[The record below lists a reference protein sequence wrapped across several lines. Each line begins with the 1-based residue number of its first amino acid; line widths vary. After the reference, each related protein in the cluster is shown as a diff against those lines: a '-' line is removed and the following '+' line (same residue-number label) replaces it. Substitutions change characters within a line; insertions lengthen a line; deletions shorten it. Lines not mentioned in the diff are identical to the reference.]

1 MAIIKTLDQINEIKK
16 SNQIIARL
24 YRDILP
30 KYIKPGISDFSAKSS
45 IAF

>member
-30 KYIKPGISDFSAKSS
+30 Y
-45 IAF
+45 